1 MTFQRHLNFKGKLLI
16 FLYTAKHYPPQK
28 FNKTSTLQGADME
41 YNDRN
46 FIIFPTSE
54 LSKVDFS
61 QVLETSAETVRRSV
75 DGSKT
80 FVKWDGEQPE
90 FVSTLENTEGP
101 YTYEEILEIL
111 NGLEWTAPME
121 EM

>member
-1 MTFQRHLNFKGKLLI
+1 
-16 FLYTAKHYPPQK
+16 
-28 FNKTSTLQGADME
+28 ME

-54 LSKVDFS
+54 LSKVDFN
-61 QVLETSAETVRRSV
+61 QVLETSTETVRRSV

-101 YTYEEILEIL
+101 YTYEEMLEIL
-111 NGLEWTAPME
+111 AGPEWTAPVE